1 MSSLYDFQN
10 TNTDGTPLNFAS
22 YRGNPVLIINTA
34 SRCGFTPQYEELEA
48 LHKALSG
55 KGLVV
60 IGAPANDFGAQEP
73 GTNDEIQSFCTSK
86 FGVSFGLMAK
96 QVVKGAEKT
105 PLFQWLTTTATPAG
119 EIRWNFEKFLIH
131 RDGTTVER
139 FGSGVKPS
147 DPAFLASVEKALAE
161 K

>member
-105 PLFQWLTTTATPAG
+105 PLFQWLTTTARLRARSG
-119 EIRWNFEKFLIH
+119 
-131 RDGTTVER
+131 GTSKSFSFTVMAR
-139 FGSGVKPS
+139 PS
-147 DPAFLASVEKALAE
+147 SDLALA
-161 K
+161 